1 MTDTS
6 ALKNANP
13 IINQTSLEQGA
24 FPTNYLQSEAVIDIA
39 YLSNRLN
46 PNIDSTDAI
55 ILLDPFDINFNDFV
69 ACFYYQS
76 GGSFNINTGNKYF
89 KPLLINNQVY
99 TTTDGKKQFTHIY
112 NLCLKTFSSKNQIS
126 ENLINTQ
133 VKIRLANEAFGSQSL
148 ATTTGIQNAL
158 AWDVCLSTLESTGQ
172 IEYTGDTDDEAK
184 VSFKITYVYYSNVLG
199 INISL
204 VFTYNTQIPSYKQ
217 IFHNNEVLPNNIPY
231 SKYENTTIEH
241 IKKELKDS
249 LSNNVS
255 FNQLEKNQIKS
266 LNEEEESLDDE
277 TTVATKTIAMLKNMQ
292 WNEDEDEDD
301 DQEDVDDEQENW

>member
-13 IINQTSLEQGA
+13 IINQTTLDQGA
-24 FPTNYLQSEAVIDIA
+24 FPSNYLQSDAVIDIA

-46 PNIDSTDAI
+46 ADIDSTDAV
-55 ILLDPFDINFNDFV
+55 ILLDPFDITFNDFIS
-69 ACFYYQS
+69 CFYYQS
-76 GGSFNINTGNKYF
+76 GGSFNINLGNKYF

-99 TTTDGKKQFTHIY
+99 TTTDGKKLFTNLY
-112 NLCLKTFSSKNQIS
+112 NLSLKTYSTKNQIS

-133 VKIRLANEAFGSQSL
+133 AKIRLANEAFGSQSL

-172 IEYTGDTDDEAK
+172 IEYTGDSDDEAK
-184 VSFKITYVYYSNVLG
+184 VSFKVTYVYYSTVLG

-204 VFTYNTQIPSYKQ
+204 VFTYNTPIPCYKQ
-217 IFHNNEVLPNNIPY
+217 IFNNIQILHENNY
-231 SKYENTTIEH
+231 SKYENSSIEN

-249 LSNNVS
+249 LANHIT
-255 FNQLEKNQIKS
+255 FNQIKTQ
-266 LNEEEESLDDE
+266 NDEDASLDDE
-277 TTVATKTIAMLKNMQ
+277 TTINTKTIAMLKNMQ
-292 WNEDEDEDD
+292 KDWNENDDDVADEDD
-301 DQEDVDDEQENW
+301 EEALW